1 VLRLTSA
8 EARLTPGGASTVC
21 YSAGVDQ
28 VHSPMCQIT
37 WTETVRGV
45 ERFAFEHDF
54 PIELPFGMHI
64 EPAFWT
70 SAEHIAANLVFQVF
84 LRHLS
89 GEVLRYNHLEQLS
102 AADLPGAPGPDLWV
116 GMALGQAFQITQ
128 ASGVRFSGVFDFR
141 PHVFFQRSGLR
152 SGLLLGEFA
161 VAPERHSFVMLQ
173 GRNSD
178 GFEFTSERF
187 VGGPGR
193 PS

>member
-1 VLRLTSA
+1 
-8 EARLTPGGASTVC
+8 
-21 YSAGVDQ
+21 
-28 VHSPMCQIT
+28 MCQIT
-37 WTETVRGV
+37 WTETARGA
-45 ERFAFEHDF
+45 ERFAFEHEF
-54 PIELPFGMHI
+54 PIELRFGLHI

-70 SAEHIAANLVFQVF
+70 SAEHIAANLDFQVF
-84 LRHLS
+84 HRHSS
-89 GEVLRYNHLEQLS
+89 GEILRYDHLEQLS

-141 PHVFFQRSGLR
+141 PHVFFQHSGP
-152 SGLLLGEFA
+152 GVLLGEFA